1 MKQDEL
7 FKSLKPLDYKS
18 GQEMALKN
26 RICKEAEWPA
36 LAGYGRISKEL
47 REKRWEREEQEGARL
62 AKKLFLIM
70 TLIIVVSSLLGVWEY

>member
-1 MKQDEL
+1 MKQEE
-7 FKSLKPLDYKS
+7 FKILKPLDYKS

-26 RICKEAEWPA
+26 RICKEAEWSA
-36 LAGYGRISKEL
+36 LAGYGRISREL